1 MRSNGEQKIQQILL
15 SNKIK
20 FSTEYILGVKGFS
33 QQPLRYDFH
42 LYYQEREI
50 LIEFQGEEH
59 YKFIPFFHKT
69 RADFQK
75 RQIYDEKKISH
86 ALAIGVNLY
95 CIPYWEIDNINSLED
110 LFNKKY
116 LARTKNHNY
125 ITYEKYQK
133 SLTST

>member
-1 MRSNGEQKIQQILL
+1 MKSKGEQKIWDL
-15 SNKIK
+15 IK
-20 FSTEYILGVKGFS
+20 NLPKVSQEYVCGAKGFF
-33 QQPLRYDFH
+33 QKELRYDFH
-42 LYYQEREI
+42 GFYKKKEF
-50 LIEFQGEEH
+50 LIEFQGIEH
-59 YKFIPFFHKT
+59 YKFIPFFHRS

-95 CIPYWEIDNINSLED
+95 CIPYWEIDNINSLEN